1 MADLVAKGV
10 ISKQDAESLQAE
22 LRATETQLEKVRAE
36 SAPDPDRAALVGE
49 LEALKERASYE
60 ERMVKKGF
68 MTQTQL
74 QATQA
79 KIKQLEADL
88 AKQGAPKRPDPRR
101 AAMENL
107 IRKMEQIVEKTNQ
120 GVAKGI
126 VPEQELLNA
135 QRGLL
140 EYKFRL
146 AELMDRPVAEAPS
159 ASDLRRAAMEDI
171 IRKSEIIVDKV
182 TEGVRKGIVPQQ
194 ELLNAERTLLEYRFK
209 LLDLPERPVS
219 QAQRPSPAQRAAV
232 EDLIHKMEEI
242 VQKTTEGVKKGDVP
256 EGELFN
262 AERALLEYKYRL
274 AELTHQADSDPRADA
289 KTTVAERLKAEIAQK
304 DRELGRA
311 KVLLREQ
318 AISQGEVRRL
328 TIEVGRL
335 KAAAADLA
343 GDYAAAL
350 RHREGVVAETEAQTT
365 ETKRLAER
373 SGVSIAE
380 VRAAEVALAEA
391 KVEAL
396 AAGIRRQ
403 LAAVV
408 ELRDQ
413 EVRDARKLFDAK
425 VISVE
430 ELRRAEQALTEAK
443 ARLAQGR

>member
-1 MADLVAKGV
+1 M
-10 ISKQDAESLQAE
+10 
-22 LRATETQLEKVRAE
+22 
-36 SAPDPDRAALVGE
+36 
-49 LEALKERASYE
+49 E
-60 ERMVKKGF
+60 E
-68 MTQTQL
+68 
-74 QATQA
+74 
-79 KIKQLEADL
+79 
-88 AKQGAPKRPDPRR
+88 
-101 AAMENL
+101 
-107 IRKMEQIVEKTNQ
+107 IVEKTNQ

-159 ASDLRRAAMEDI
+159 ASDPRRAAMEAI

-182 TEGVRKGIVPQQ
+182 TEGVLKGIVPQQ

-403 LAAVV
+403 LVAVV